1 MNHGRKRKRG
11 NHHDRDSKRFRQQDE
26 DQIMAPRDWVPSF
39 AALAPV
45 FSNVRFIAVPCDPVA
60 NLSNQLW
67 SHFQTTRQTANEF
80 NRKIDLWTELNSVI
94 GRECGSII
102 SVFGSTING
111 FANENSDLDLCVF
124 NLPMDDQVQFLARI
138 RRVLRNTCPFLSK
151 DIELVPAKVPILKL
165 YDNYGKFHV
174 DLSCS
179 NQQAI
184 RNSHLLFAYSQ
195 VDWRVRP
202 LVLGIKNWA
211 RNEAINDA
219 RFSTISSYTLT
230 LMVLHFLQCGVQPP
244 VIPSLHISHPQIFHS
259 SSDIFQL
266 QYQQCLPPFVSTNL
280 QSLGS
285 LFQAF
290 FGYYADFNFMAHC
303 GSVRTGTV
311 LSIEQC
317 HRRAQQTNNSPGQWN
332 AYICMEE
339 PFNFS
344 NAGRAI
350 IKRPQ
355 FDKILNAFD
364 GAVKKLSKRQCYECL
379 LRICSKHNCR

>member
-1 MNHGRKRKRG
+1 MQSSIKKEVTQSLLLLQNHGRKRKRG

-26 DQIMAPRDWVPSF
+26 DQIMAPKDWVPSF

-195 VDWRVRP
+195 VCMDFYQFLPCTIITVS
-202 LVLGIKNWA
+202 NW
-211 RNEAINDA
+211 
-219 RFSTISSYTLT
+219 
-230 LMVLHFLQCGVQPP
+230 
-244 VIPSLHISHPQIFHS
+244 
-259 SSDIFQL
+259 
-266 QYQQCLPPFVSTNL
+266 
-280 QSLGS
+280 
-285 LFQAF
+285 LFF
-290 FGYYADFNFMAHC
+290 
-303 GSVRTGTV
+303 R
-311 LSIEQC
+311 
-317 HRRAQQTNNSPGQWN
+317 
-332 AYICMEE
+332 
-339 PFNFS
+339 
-344 NAGRAI
+344 
-350 IKRPQ
+350 
-355 FDKILNAFD
+355 
-364 GAVKKLSKRQCYECL
+364 
-379 LRICSKHNCR
+379 